1 MSNKNEQD
9 SAMGPQGTQ
18 VFDVDSVNEMIAAE
32 IAESQSA
39 NATTPALIGISNNV
53 SGQKVILNKSKM
65 EVGRRPNSD
74 LVIND
79 SSVSAMHA
87 QIIESDGGWKVLNL
101 LSSNGTFVNGE
112 KVAEQMLNRGDRVA
126 FAGAEYVFTYVDDV
140 PTKKK
145 SNGKAGL
152 LIIGAALVAAFACVL
167 YLLL

>member
-39 NATTPALIGISNNV
+39 SASTPALIGVSNNV
-53 SGQKVILNKSKM
+53 SGQKIILSKDKM

-79 SSVSAMHA
+79 SSVSSMHA
-87 QIIESDGGWKVLNL
+87 QLINSQGQWKVLNL

-112 KVAEQMLNRGDRVA
+112 KVAEKELKSGDRIA
-126 FAGAEYVFTYVDDV
+126 FAGAEYVFTFVDDEM
-140 PTKKK
+140 PKAK
-145 SNGKAGL
+145 SSGKGGL
-152 LIIGAALVAAFACVL
+152 IFVGVALVAALAGIL
-167 YLLL
+167 YFLL